1 MTPERVLIKGRHGM
15 KFLGTCHRR
24 WVNYLLLGVTVMLLL
39 VAMPAWGQDAASDA
53 SDDAAVPTEVEA
65 EISNEVDGY
74 PVMLDNEVIFRVRQG
89 VGNVATAEER
99 ANIIEQ
105 RLINIA
111 ELTNLTAADIR
122 VESGEQQTIILAGDT
137 VLLTVSET
145 DATAYDATHPELA
158 ATAAELIRTGL
169 TEYRRDRS
177 VRGQVISIIATL
189 ISTIALLVFLRGL
202 FFIASRLL
210 VRIRAQRRAGTLQ
223 LQVGS
228 MPLLEAEA
236 AAYLLTSIVKT
247 LRVVLVLVALY
258 IYVPFV
264 LSLFPATETLGDGI
278 LQNIAFRLNGL
289 VQALVAYLPNLAMVA
304 VIAVIAHY
312 ATKFAQQIIGE
323 LGRPNTYPWFYE
335 EWIQPTNRLA
345 MILIIAIAAIMA
357 GPYLPGFGSPAF
369 QGVSLFVGAL
379 LTLGSS
385 SAVSNALAGLILIY
399 TRAFQ
404 IGDFIRINE
413 IIGNVQDKSLFVT
426 RVVTPKQE
434 TVTIPNASVL
444 NSNVVNYS
452 AICRESNG
460 HLLLYTTITLG
471 YDVPW
476 RKIHEVL
483 VEAAKAT
490 THIVSTPEPFVL
502 QTDLNDFNVSYQLN
516 AYTSLPTKMP
526 RIYSELHQNIQ
537 DKCNA
542 ADIEIL
548 SPHFSALRDGN
559 HSTIPADY
567 LPDDYTSPGFV
578 LQPPPPP
585 AS

>member
-1 MTPERVLIKGRHGM
+1 M
-15 KFLGTCHRR
+15 KFWGTCHRR
-24 WVNYLLLGVTVMLLL
+24 WVNYWLLGLTLLLFI
-39 VAMPAWGQDAASDA
+39 VATPVWGQDAAPKA
-53 SDDAAVPTEVEA
+53 SDDAAVPTEVQPK
-65 EISNEVDGY
+65 ISNEVDGY
-74 PVMLDNEVIFRVRQG
+74 PVMLDDRVIFRIRQG
-89 VGNVATAEER
+89 VGNVATPAER

-105 RLINIA
+105 RLITIT
-111 ELTNLTAADIR
+111 ETTDLTADDIR
-122 VESGEQQTIILAGDT
+122 VEPGEGQTIVLVGET
-137 VLLTVSET
+137 VLLTVSEA
-145 DATAYDATHPELA
+145 DAAVYDATHPELA
-158 ATAAELIRTGL
+158 ETAADMIRTGL

-177 VRGQVISIIATL
+177 VRGQVISIVATL
-189 ISTIALLVFLRGL
+189 ISTIALLAFLRGL
-202 FFIASRLL
+202 FFIASKLL

-228 MPLLEAEA
+228 MPLLEAGA
-236 AAYLLTSIVKT
+236 AAYLLTSIVKL
-247 LRVVLVLVALY
+247 LRIVLVLVALY

-264 LSLFPATETLGDGI
+264 LSQFSATETLGDSI
-278 LQNIAFRLNGL
+278 LQDIAFRLNRL
-289 VQALVAYLPNLAMVA
+289 VQAFVVYLPNLAMVA
-304 VIAVIAHY
+304 VIAVIAYY
-312 ATKFAQQIIGE
+312 ATKFAQQIISE
-323 LGRPNTYPWFYE
+323 LGRPNTYPWFYA

-345 MILIIAIAAIMA
+345 TILIIAIAMIMA

-369 QGVSLFVGAL
+369 QGVSLFIGAL
-379 LTLGSS
+379 VTLGSS

-404 IGDFIRINE
+404 LGDFIRINE
-413 IIGNVQDKSLFVT
+413 TIGNVQDKSLFVT

-452 AICRESNG
+452 AICRESKG
-460 HLLLYTTITLG
+460 YLLLYTTITLG
-471 YDVPW
+471 YDLPW
-476 RKIHEVL
+476 RKVHEVL

-502 QTDLNDFNVSYQLN
+502 QTNLNDFNVSYQLN

-537 DKCNA
+537 DHCNA

-548 SPHFSALRDGN
+548 SPHFSSLRDGN

-585 AS
+585 SAS

>member
-1 MTPERVLIKGRHGM
+1 MN
-15 KFLGTCHRR
+15 FLGTCHRR
-24 WVNYLLLGVTVMLLL
+24 WVNYLLLGLAVILLI
-39 VAMPAWGQDAASDA
+39 VAAPAWGQNDTSDMG
-53 SDDAAVPTEVEA
+53 DDAAVPAAVEA

-74 PVMLDNEVIFRVRQG
+74 PVMLDNKIIFRIREG
-89 VGNVATAEER
+89 VGSVATPEER

-105 RLINIA
+105 RLTIVA
-111 ELTNLTAADIR
+111 ETTNLTADDIR
-122 VESGEQQTIILAGDT
+122 VESDEQQTVIFAGDT

-145 DATAYDATHPELA
+145 DAEAYGESHPELA
-158 ATAAELIRTGL
+158 EVAADIIRTEL

-177 VRGQVISIIATL
+177 LQGQAISIIATV
-189 ISTIALLVFLRGL
+189 ISTIVLLVFLRGL
-202 FFIASRLL
+202 FFIASKLL

-228 MPLLEAEA
+228 LPLLEAGA
-236 AAYLLTSIVKT
+236 AAYLLTSIVKI
-247 LRVVLVLVALY
+247 LRVVLILVALY

-264 LSLFPATETLGDGI
+264 LSQFPATEALGDSI
-278 LQNIAFRLNGL
+278 LQDIADRLHVL
-289 VQALVAYLPNLAMVA
+289 VQAIVAYLPNLAMVA
-304 VIAVIAHY
+304 VIAVIAY
-312 ATKFAQQIIGE
+312 YSVKLAQQIIGE
-323 LGRPNTYPWFYE
+323 LGRPGAYPWFYE

-345 MILIIAIAAIMA
+345 MFLIIAIAMVMA

-369 QGVSLFVGAL
+369 QGVSIFIGAL
-379 LTLGSS
+379 VTLGSS

-404 IGDFIRINE
+404 LGDFIRIDD

-476 RKIHEVL
+476 RTVHEVL

-490 THIVSTPEPFVL
+490 THIESTSEPFVL
-502 QTDLNDFNVSYQLN
+502 QTNLNDFNVSYQLN
-516 AYTSLPTKMP
+516 AYTSQPAKMP

-578 LQPPPPP
+578 WQKPG
-585 AS
+585 AV